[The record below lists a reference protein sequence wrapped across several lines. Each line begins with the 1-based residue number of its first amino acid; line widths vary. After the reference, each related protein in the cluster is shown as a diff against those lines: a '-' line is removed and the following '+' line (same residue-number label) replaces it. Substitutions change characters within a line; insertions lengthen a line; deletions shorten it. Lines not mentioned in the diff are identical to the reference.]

1 MGLNINPF
9 QSNLFMQQQA
19 IQGIQPKVQGQNSS
33 GISAGKSKAVGTAGF
48 EGASQASPILN
59 QQTAG
64 LSFAGANG
72 VEGGVTVTGQMGR
85 ETGVAGKK
93 LNLVA

>member
-9 QSNLFMQQQA
+9 QNFFIQQQA
-19 IQGIQPKVQGQNSS
+19 VQGIGTRVQGQNPQVSS
-33 GISAGKSKAVGTAGF
+33 AQPKAVGTAGF
-48 EGASQASPILN
+48 EGATKTSQMLN
-59 QQTAG
+59 QQTSG
-64 LSFAGANG
+64 LSFAGRDG

>member
-9 QSNLFMQQQA
+9 QPNLFMQQQA
-19 IQGIQPKVQGQNSS
+19 VQSVQPQIQGQNPQV
-33 GISAGKSKAVGTAGF
+33 SATKSYGTAGF
-48 EGASQASPILN
+48 EGATKASPMLS
-59 QQTAG
+59 QQTSG

-72 VEGGVTVTGQMGR
+72 VEGGVTVTGQAGR

-93 LNLVA
+93 LNLIA

>member
-9 QSNLFMQQQA
+9 QQNLFQQQA
-19 IQGIQPKVQGQNSS
+19 VQGIQPKVQGQNS
-33 GISAGKSKAVGTAGF
+33 GINTVKPKAVGTAGF
-48 EGASQASPILN
+48 EGASQASPMLN
-59 QQTAG
+59 QQTSG